1 MNSEGESRA
10 PAVRALI
17 LYPMNALVEDQISR
31 LRAALD
37 SDKARSAL
45 DKHLAGNRIRFGRY
59 NGLTPVSGHPVIGN
73 GTGGS
78 ESNLVSARSFETS

>member
-1 MNSEGESRA
+1 MHRGGLKSLYQSGPIQPVNSEESQWA

-37 SDKARSAL
+37 SDGARSAL

-59 NGLTPVSGHPVIGN
+59 NGLTQFQAIP
-73 GTGGS
+73 
-78 ESNLVSARSFETS
+78 